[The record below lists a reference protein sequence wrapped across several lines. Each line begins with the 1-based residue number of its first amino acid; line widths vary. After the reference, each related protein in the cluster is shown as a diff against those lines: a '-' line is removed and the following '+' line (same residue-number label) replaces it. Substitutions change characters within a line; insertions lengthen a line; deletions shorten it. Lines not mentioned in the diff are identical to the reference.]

1 MAILLERRFAGLWR
15 NPDFMKLWIGQT
27 ISTIGTCTD
36 ALGYTAILVLGASP
50 AQMGVMTA
58 VADSPFL
65 LMALAAGVWVDR
77 LRRRPIMIAA
87 DVGRAVLLITVP
99 AAAALGQLSMGQV
112 IVVGFLV
119 GILSLLFD
127 LAHSSYL
134 PWLVEP
140 EEIIEGNSK
149 LEMSGSAAAIA
160 GPGLAGFLVQ
170 ILTAPVA
177 VLVDA
182 LTFACSALSLGL
194 IRRPEPASPLTVE
207 RRSAWGEL
215 VEGLSLVWSNPV
227 LRALTVSAGTRNIFR
242 SFFGTLYGL
251 YLIRVL
257 GIGPTGVGLSLATG
271 GIGGLLG
278 ALAAQ
283 PVARRIGS
291 GRTIVESALT
301 FSAVTMLYPLA
312 GGPVVVA
319 TIVVMVAQ
327 LLDGLVLTV
336 YAIHVLSL
344 RQRITPDR
352 LLGRANASINAVE
365 LGVIPVGLLIAGILG
380 QVLGVRAAL
389 WLAAFGTL
397 LSLPWLWFS
406 PVREDFM

>member
-1 MAILLERRFAGLWR
+1 
-15 NPDFMKLWIGQT
+15 
-27 ISTIGTCTD
+27 
-36 ALGYTAILVLGASP
+36 
-50 AQMGVMTA
+50 
-58 VADSPFL
+58 
-65 LMALAAGVWVDR
+65 
-77 LRRRPIMIAA
+77 
-87 DVGRAVLLITVP
+87 
-99 AAAALGQLSMGQV
+99 MGQV
-112 IVVGFLV
+112 IVVVFLV
-119 GILSLLFD
+119 GILNLLFD
-127 LAHSSYL
+127 LAHTSYL
-134 PWLVEP
+134 PSLVDP
-140 EEIIEGNSK
+140 EDVVEGNSK
-149 LEMSGSAAAIA
+149 LEMSGSAAAIV

-194 IRRPEPASPLTVE
+194 IRRPEPAPPLVVE

-215 VEGLSLVWSNPV
+215 VEGLSLVWSHPV
-227 LRALTVSAGTRNIFR
+227 LRALTASAGTRNLFK

-257 GIGPTGVGLSLATG
+257 GIGPTGVGLSVAAG

-283 PVARRIGS
+283 PVARRIGT
-291 GRTIVESALT
+291 GRTIFGSAVT
-301 FSAVTMLYPLA
+301 FSAITMLYPLA

-365 LGVIPVGLLIAGILG
+365 LGVIPVGLLSAGILG
-380 QVLGVRAAL
+380 QVLGIRTTL
-389 WLAAFGTL
+389 WLAACGTL
-397 LSLPWLWFS
+397 LSVPWLWFS
-406 PVREDFM
+406 SVRDDLV